1 MLVSPLH
8 PLLVHFPIA
17 LLIFGVIAQF
27 IAIWKKD
34 FFDKAAFYLFGSGV
48 IMGIFSYATGDG
60 AIADAKLKWGS
71 ATLAMVETHET
82 FAAISLIIF
91 GIIFILKVL
100 HAFKKIPRL
109 LPLLLILGIAGTIT
123 LGLTG
128 HYGGKMVY
136 VQPTSVSFIET
147 NTTLI

>member
-1 MLVSPLH
+1 MFISPLH

-27 IAIWKKD
+27 ITIWKKD

-48 IMGIFSYATGDG
+48 IMGILSYLTGDG

-71 ATLAMVETHET
+71 ATNAMVESL
-82 FAAISLIIF
+82 AAISMIIF
-91 GIIFILKVL
+91 GIIFILKIL

-136 VQPTSVSFIET
+136 DQPTSVSVIET

>member
-1 MLVSPLH
+1 MLISPLH

-48 IMGIFSYATGDG
+48 IMGIFSYLTGDE

-71 ATLAMVETHET
+71 ATNAMVETHESL
-82 FAAISLIIF
+82 AAI
-91 GIIFILKVL
+91 ILDYFWNYFYLK
-100 HAFKKIPRL
+100 
-109 LPLLLILGIAGTIT
+109 
-123 LGLTG
+123 
-128 HYGGKMVY
+128 
-136 VQPTSVSFIET
+136 SFAC
-147 NTTLI
+147 L

>member
-8 PLLVHFPIA
+8 PLVVHFPIA

-48 IMGIFSYATGDG
+48 VMGMISYATGDG
-60 AIADAKLKWGS
+60 AVGDAKEKWGS
-71 ATLAMVETHET
+71 AVYNMVDQHEF
-82 FAAISLIIF
+82 FAGLSMVIF

-123 LGLTG
+123 LSITG

-136 VQPTSVSFIET
+136 GEPKSVSVIET
-147 NTTLI
+147 NTTFI